1 LFIYR
6 ILHKKIHWGIQE
18 DDKLAH
24 RILGLTNR
32 IGNQMKSGL
41 GGCTLAVSLL
51 SFSLF
56 APAVRAQSHQ
66 DQHAQQIVRT
76 AVNTEIA
83 ADRDDHSRWRYRSTV
98 RRPEGEFVY
107 EVIETDQ
114 GAVKKKIRQ
123 NGQPLSA
130 VDLEKENSR
139 IQSFIHDA
147 SQQAKQKRDS
157 QQDDKRAEAMLRMLP
172 DAFLW
177 TIKSDT
183 PEATTLSFV
192 PDPAFSAPSMEARVF
207 AAMAGQIV
215 VAKPENR
222 IQSISGRL
230 IHDVTFAWG
239 LFGRMEQ
246 GGTFSVERR
255 SLAPK
260 IWQITESHVHIQGH
274 VLLFKTIS
282 EQEDEVKTDFRP
294 TPPSTS
300 LEQAANLLR
309 NEPSGAMSAQR

>member
-1 LFIYR
+1 
-6 ILHKKIHWGIQE
+6 
-18 DDKLAH
+18 
-24 RILGLTNR
+24 
-32 IGNQMKSGL
+32 MKFGL

-56 APAVRAQSHQ
+56 APAVGAQTRQ
-66 DQHAQQIVRT
+66 DPHAQQVVRT

-83 ADRDDHSRWRYRSTV
+83 ADRDDHSRWRYRSSV
-98 RRPEGEFVY
+98 RRPEGSFVY
-107 EVIETDQ
+107 EVVETDQ
-114 GAVKKKIRQ
+114 GSVKKKIRQ
-123 NGQPLSA
+123 NGQPLTPA
-130 VDLEKENSR
+130 ELEKENAR
-139 IQSFIHDA
+139 IQSFIHDP
-147 SQQAKQKRDS
+147 SQQAKQRRDS
-157 QQDDKRAEAMLRMLP
+157 EQDDKRAEEMLRMLP

-177 TIKSDT
+177 SVKEDT

-192 PDPAFSAPSMEARVF
+192 PNPSFNPPSMETRVF
-207 AAMAGQIV
+207 AAMAGKIV
-215 VAKPENR
+215 VSKPENR
-222 IQSISGRL
+222 IQSISGKL
-230 IHDVTFAWG
+230 IRDVTFGWG

-294 TPPSTS
+294 TPPSTN

-309 NEPSGAMSAQR
+309 NEPSGQMSAKR

>member
-1 LFIYR
+1 
-6 ILHKKIHWGIQE
+6 
-18 DDKLAH
+18 
-24 RILGLTNR
+24 
-32 IGNQMKSGL
+32 MKFGL

-56 APAVRAQSHQ
+56 APAVGAQTRQ
-66 DQHAQQIVRT
+66 DPHAQQVVRT

-83 ADRDDHSRWRYRSTV
+83 ADRDDHSRWRYRSSV
-98 RRPEGEFVY
+98 RRPEGSFVY
-107 EVIETDQ
+107 EVVETDQ
-114 GAVKKKIRQ
+114 GSVKKKIRQ
-123 NGQPLSA
+123 NGQPLTPA
-130 VDLEKENSR
+130 ELEKEDAR
-139 IQSFIHDA
+139 IQSFIHDP
-147 SQQAKQKRDS
+147 SQQAKQRRDS
-157 QQDDKRAEAMLRMLP
+157 EQDDKRAEEMLRMLP

-177 TIKSDT
+177 SVKEDT

-192 PDPAFSAPSMEARVF
+192 PNPSFNPPSMETRVF
-207 AAMAGQIV
+207 AAMAGKIV
-215 VAKPENR
+215 VSKPENR
-222 IQSISGRL
+222 IQSISGKL
-230 IHDVTFAWG
+230 IRDVTFGWG

-294 TPPSTS
+294 TPPSTN

-309 NEPSGAMSAQR
+309 NEPSGQMSAKR

>member
-1 LFIYR
+1 M
-6 ILHKKIHWGIQE
+6 
-18 DDKLAH
+18 
-24 RILGLTNR
+24 N
-32 IGNQMKSGL
+32 SGL
-41 GGCTLAVSLL
+41 RGCTLAVSLL

-56 APAVRAQSHQ
+56 VPALRAQSPP
-66 DQHAQQIVRT
+66 DPHAQQIVRT

-107 EVIETDQ
+107 EVVETDQ
-114 GAVKKKIRQ
+114 GSIKKKIRE
-123 NGQPLSA
+123 NGKPLSA
-130 VDLEKENSR
+130 AALEQENNR
-139 IQSFIHDA
+139 IQSFIHDP
-147 SQQAKQKRDS
+147 SQQAKQRRDS
-157 QQDDKRAEAMLRMLP
+157 QQDDKRAEEMLRMLP
-172 DAFLW
+172 DAFIW
-177 TIKSDT
+177 TINSDT

-192 PDPAFSAPSMEARVF
+192 PNPSFTPPSMEARVF
-207 AAMAGQIV
+207 AAMAGKIV

-222 IQSISGRL
+222 IQSISGKL
-230 IHDVTFAWG
+230 IRDVTFGWG

-246 GGTFSVERR
+246 GGTFNVERR

-260 IWQITESHVHIQGH
+260 VWQITESHIHIQGH

-282 EQEDEVKTDFRP
+282 EQEDEVKTDLRP

-309 NEPSGAMSAQR
+309 NEPSGPLSARR